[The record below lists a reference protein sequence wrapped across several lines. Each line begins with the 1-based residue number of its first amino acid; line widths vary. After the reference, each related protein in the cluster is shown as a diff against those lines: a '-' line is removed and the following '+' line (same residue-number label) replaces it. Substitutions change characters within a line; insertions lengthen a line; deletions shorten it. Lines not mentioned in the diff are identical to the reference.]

1 MGRNIEVE
9 VVNPYFDKLLKQDV
23 IPRQRMHITEKR
35 LLEIIESEE
44 KNKIQLVEIVS
55 IKGNQRR

>member
-1 MGRNIEVE
+1 MGKNIEVE
-9 VVNPYFDKLLKQDV
+9 VVTPYFDKLLNQDV

-35 LLEIIESEE
+35 LLEIMESEE
-44 KNKIQLVEIVS
+44 KNKIHLVDIVS